1 MFDVDRKTTQTKDVD
16 QIDKQPMPAASQSA
30 KTRPPLKVFDPEAAA
45 AQPQTATQPPTYT
58 YGDDSQ
64 TPTVAHGIGAL
75 IGGVLLISGLVA
87 ALGVFVLACHF
98 LIWAIG

>member
-1 MFDVDRKTTQTKDVD
+1 MFDVDRKTTPTKEVD
-16 QIDKQPMPAASQSA
+16 QIDKKPTPAPTA

-45 AQPQTATQPPTYT
+45 PPPATPPTYT
-58 YGDDSQ
+58 YGDDSP
-64 TPTVAHGIGAL
+64 TPTVAHGIVAM